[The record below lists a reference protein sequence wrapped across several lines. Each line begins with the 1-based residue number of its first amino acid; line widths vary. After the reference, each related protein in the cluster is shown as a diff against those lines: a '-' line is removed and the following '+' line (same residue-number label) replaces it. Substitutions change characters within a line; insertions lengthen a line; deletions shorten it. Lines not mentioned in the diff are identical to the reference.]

1 MSSEDTAGEA
11 LSPVMCP
18 RKMALSV
25 VVTSKTKASSLEE
38 NIFLVMMMSKEAF
51 WCQR

>member
-25 VVTSKTKASSLEE
+25 VVTKASSLEE